1 MRSSE
6 HRRRGR
12 IIVSLAIVSTVF
24 AGCGSDD
31 DASSEETALAT
42 QFIDAAHAAG
52 IAERM
57 TVDQAAALYG
67 TDASNVCDA
76 FDGDLSTSAKNVLFG
91 NLGQRRR
98 KTITDEAVTHS
109 RLVIQTYCPDHLD
122 RLRQRRERP
131 RSLRKDTLMSTEET
145 TTESGTSGGI
155 KAIAM
160 VAWPALAMLMVASV
174 GSIAQLSDS
183 ASFGLG
189 AVTVYLLPALLFLLP
204 VGLVSA
210 ELATSNRGGIFVWV
224 KDAFGDRTGFQ
235 ATWFVFMNSVTLYP
249 SLLSFGAAAL
259 ATAFGRAD
267 LATNGAY
274 MGTVVLVVFWLA
286 TWIVSRGMKSSTGI
300 SNIGLSLGTITPA
313 LFLIFFM
320 FAWLIDG
327 KTSQVHYDGLSSL
340 APPVDGLSSIALVV
354 GTFVAFAGLE
364 VNAVHIAHLKG
375 PPKNYLKSV
384 MLAAL
389 TVFVMYLLGSIA
401 ISVAVPDKTLE
412 LTSGASQAFTV
423 YADGF
428 GIPGLSNVLS
438 GLLVLGA
445 LAASIAWIAGPS
457 RSMWLVGKAGY
468 LPRGLQKT
476 NKNDVQMPLLLLQ
489 GAVVTVLSFVFVV
502 APNTSEAF
510 AMLQDVSISLYMLM
524 YVCMFAAAIKLRR
537 SQPDRERPIKIRFL
551 PVIACVGILSAVSA
565 IILGLTPPAG
575 YSSLSPATYG
585 AIIAAGVIVLAI
597 PPQFIHHFR
606 KPSWSTEIR
615 ARSHRGTRRRRL
627 KSGVWGRH
635 NDGGIV
641 KVTATNRGSEV
652 CGRHNDG
659 GRQSVCHKPAV
670 WGREDR
676 GRGAAG
682 GRTVRGPGGR
692 RGCST
697 WPAATPL
704 RRRR

>member
-1 MRSSE
+1 M
-6 HRRRGR
+6 
-12 IIVSLAIVSTVF
+12 
-24 AGCGSDD
+24 
-31 DASSEETALAT
+31 
-42 QFIDAAHAAG
+42 
-52 IAERM
+52 
-57 TVDQAAALYG
+57 
-67 TDASNVCDA
+67 
-76 FDGDLSTSAKNVLFG
+76 
-91 NLGQRRR
+91 
-98 KTITDEAVTHS
+98 
-109 RLVIQTYCPDHLD
+109 
-122 RLRQRRERP
+122 
-131 RSLRKDTLMSTEET
+131 
-145 TTESGTSGGI
+145 
-155 KAIAM
+155 
-160 VAWPALAMLMVASV
+160 
-174 GSIAQLSDS
+174 
-183 ASFGLG
+183 
-189 AVTVYLLPALLFLLP
+189 
-204 VGLVSA
+204 
-210 ELATSNRGGIFVWV
+210 
-224 KDAFGDRTGFQ
+224 
-235 ATWFVFMNSVTLYP
+235 
-249 SLLSFGAAAL
+249 
-259 ATAFGRAD
+259 
-267 LATNGAY
+267 
-274 MGTVVLVVFWLA
+274 
-286 TWIVSRGMKSSTGI
+286 
-300 SNIGLSLGTITPA
+300 
-313 LFLIFFM
+313 
-320 FAWLIDG
+320 
-327 KTSQVHYDGLSSL
+327 
-340 APPVDGLSSIALVV
+340 
-354 GTFVAFAGLE
+354 
-364 VNAVHIAHLKG
+364 HIAHLKG

-606 KPSWSTEIR
+606 KPSWSTE
-615 ARSHRGTRRRRL
+615 T
-627 KSGVWGRH
+627 
-635 NDGGIV
+635 
-641 KVTATNRGSEV
+641 E
-652 CGRHNDG
+652 
-659 GRQSVCHKPAV
+659 
-670 WGREDR
+670 
-676 GRGAAG
+676 
-682 GRTVRGPGGR
+682 
-692 RGCST
+692 
-697 WPAATPL
+697 PAAIEEL
-704 RRRR
+704 ADDD